1 MVADKLSGRAL
12 VLDLVE
18 RAVIAIF
25 FSAMAWSFLVSWQ
38 QTGNIVSLILLLSES
53 SVVLFI
59 VIRRSTGD
67 VSVRPIDWL
76 VAVLGTTAP
85 LLVRP
90 TGGGDA
96 LASLYVCVPLML
108 TGLALQIAAK
118 LTLRRSFGVV
128 AANRGVKVTGPY
140 RLVRH
145 PMYAGYLMTQL
156 AFLLINP
163 SAWNRGRVQLRH
175 GLADRPHHGRG
186 AGAWQRSVLPGL
198 RGCGAIS
205 SGSARL
211 LMASTACSVLPRIT
225 PDDPNLQR
233 LQPVGLRRD
242 RIAPRGGDQ
251 PRADDHHGND

>member
-1 MVADKLSGRAL
+1 MISDKLSGRAL
-12 VLDLVE
+12 VLDLIE

-96 LASLYVCVPLML
+96 LASLYICVPLML

-163 SAWNRGRVQLRH
+163 SAWNLAVYSFATALQIGRIMAEEQ
-175 GLADRPHHGRG
+175 
-186 AGAWQRSVLPGL
+186 VL
-198 RGCGAIS
+198 
-205 SGSARL
+205 GSDPSYRAFAAVVPSRL
-211 LMASTACSVLPRIT
+211 VPR
-225 PDDPNLQR
+225 
-233 LQPVGLRRD
+233 VF
-242 RIAPRGGDQ
+242 
-251 PRADDHHGND
+251 

>member
-1 MVADKLSGRAL
+1 MVSDKLSGRAL

-25 FSAMAWSFLVSWQ
+25 FSVMAWSFLVSWQ

-163 SAWNRGRVQLRH
+163 SAWNLAVYSFATALQIGRIMAEEQ
-175 GLADRPHHGRG
+175 
-186 AGAWQRSVLPGL
+186 VL
-198 RGCGAIS
+198 
-205 SGSARL
+205 GSDPSYRAFAAVVPSRL
-211 LMASTACSVLPRIT
+211 VPR
-225 PDDPNLQR
+225 
-233 LQPVGLRRD
+233 VF
-242 RIAPRGGDQ
+242 
-251 PRADDHHGND
+251 

>member
-1 MVADKLSGRAL
+1 MISDKLSGRAL
-12 VLDLVE
+12 VLDLIE

-67 VSVRPIDWL
+67 VSVKPIDWL

-163 SAWNRGRVQLRH
+163 SAWNLAVYSFATALQIGRIMAEEQ
-175 GLADRPHHGRG
+175 
-186 AGAWQRSVLPGL
+186 VL
-198 RGCGAIS
+198 
-205 SGSARL
+205 GSDPSYRAFAAVVPSRL
-211 LMASTACSVLPRIT
+211 VPR
-225 PDDPNLQR
+225 
-233 LQPVGLRRD
+233 VF
-242 RIAPRGGDQ
+242 
-251 PRADDHHGND
+251 

>member
-1 MVADKLSGRAL
+1 MISDKLSGRAL
-12 VLDLVE
+12 VLDLIE

-163 SAWNRGRVQLRH
+163 SAWNLAVYSFATALQIGRIMAEEQ
-175 GLADRPHHGRG
+175 
-186 AGAWQRSVLPGL
+186 VL
-198 RGCGAIS
+198 
-205 SGSARL
+205 GSDPSYRAFAAVVPSRL
-211 LMASTACSVLPRIT
+211 VPR
-225 PDDPNLQR
+225 
-233 LQPVGLRRD
+233 VF
-242 RIAPRGGDQ
+242 
-251 PRADDHHGND
+251 

>member
-1 MVADKLSGRAL
+1 LGVLAEGGVMVSDKNAGRAL
-12 VLDLVE
+12 VLDLIE
-18 RAVIAIF
+18 RAAIAIF

-38 QTGNIVSLILLLSES
+38 QNGNLVSLILLLSES

-90 TGGGDA
+90 TGGGEA
-96 LASLYVCVPLML
+96 LASLYICVPLML

-128 AANRGVKVTGPY
+128 AANRGLKVTGPY

-145 PMYAGYLMTQL
+145 PMYAGYLMTQI
-156 AFLLINP
+156 AFLLTNP
-163 SAWNRGRVQLRH
+163 SAWNLAVYSFAMALQIGRIMAEEQV
-175 GLADRPHHGRG
+175 LASDPSYRAFAAAVPH
-186 AGAWQRSVLPGL
+186 
-198 RGCGAIS
+198 
-205 SGSARL
+205 RL
-211 LMASTACSVLPRIT
+211 VPR
-225 PDDPNLQR
+225 
-233 LQPVGLRRD
+233 VF
-242 RIAPRGGDQ
+242 
-251 PRADDHHGND
+251 